1 MRNVPQIF
9 NRRNRVLLKEL
20 SKTDFKLRYQGSV
33 LGYLWAVL
41 RPMLLFLI
49 LYVVFSKILRFGA
62 DIPHYPVY
70 LLAGTTMWSFFTE
83 CTSQGIQAMVT
94 RGDLIRKIS
103 FPKYIVV
110 VSATLTAVI
119 NMLINLAMVVI
130 FALINGV
137 TPSWTWLLVPFSII
151 ELYALSLGIAF
162 LLGAINV
169 KYRDITSI
177 WDVLTQ
183 ALFYAVPIIYPVTM
197 VAESSVTAAKIILIN
212 PIAQAIQD
220 IRHNLIT
227 PETITTW
234 NYINSFWLQI
244 LPALTIIIILLFATF
259 YFRKK
264 SKFFAEDI

>member
-1 MRNVPQIF
+1 MGIPLVL
-9 NRRNRVLLKEL
+9 NRKNRILLKEL
-20 SKTDFKLRYQGSV
+20 TRTDFKIRYQGSV
-33 LGYLWAVL
+33 LGYLWALL
-41 RPMLLFLI
+41 RPLMMFAI
-49 LYVVFSKILRFGA
+49 LYVVFAKLLRFGG

-70 LLAGTTMWSFFTE
+70 LLCGTTMWSFFTE
-83 CTSQGIQAMVT
+83 CTSQGIQAMVN
-94 RGDLIRKIS
+94 RGDLIRKIC

-119 NMLINLAMVVI
+119 NMLINLVVIII

-137 TPSWTWLLVPFSII
+137 TPSLTWLLVPFSIL
-151 ELYALSLGIAF
+151 ELYILSLGISF

-177 WDVLTQ
+177 WDVIIQ
-183 ALFYAVPIIYPVTM
+183 ALFYAIPIIYPISM
-197 VAESSVTAAKIILIN
+197 IASSSVTAAKIILLN
-212 PIAQAIQD
+212 PISQAIQD
-220 IRHNLIT
+220 IRYNLIT

-234 NYINSFWLQI
+234 NYINNHFFQI
-244 LPALTIIIILLFATF
+244 LPVIAVIIILILASL